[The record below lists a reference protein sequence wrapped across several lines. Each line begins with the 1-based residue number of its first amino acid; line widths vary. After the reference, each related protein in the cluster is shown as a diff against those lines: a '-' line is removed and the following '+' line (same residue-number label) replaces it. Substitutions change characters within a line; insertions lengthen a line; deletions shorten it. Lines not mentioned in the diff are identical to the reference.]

1 MHITVDLDLCDG
13 HGQCVFAAPSVF
25 ELDDVGDL
33 HYQPEPDETERA
45 RVQNA
50 VRLCPVQAISIVE

>member
-13 HGQCVFAAPSVF
+13 HGQCVFAAPNVF

-33 HYQPEPDETERA
+33 HYRPEPDESERA